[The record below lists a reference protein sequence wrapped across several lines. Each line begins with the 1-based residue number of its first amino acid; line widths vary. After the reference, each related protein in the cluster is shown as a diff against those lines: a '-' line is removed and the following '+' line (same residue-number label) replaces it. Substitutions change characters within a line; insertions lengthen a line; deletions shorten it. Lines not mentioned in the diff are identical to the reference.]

1 MHFFYKPMSE
11 QSSEPEKY
19 SLDEMMDRL
28 RGRDDASPSEGEL
41 VTRSDGSQAMKVR
54 KRRRRTD
61 QTVNKETKRNQRVQI
76 LQIAG
81 FVILIVVV
89 GLIAG
94 IGIIYANSS
103 PFRDG
108 LTSKVES
115 ASGAKVELK
124 QFRINPATANSN
136 LVAFEWP
143 AGNALADLQLRGL
156 VGKIAPASFFGKA
169 FTGEEIVA
177 ANGDLMLRTP
187 VAGEAVRY
195 SEKAPGIASVR
206 FDRYFVPILDIYL
219 GGEKLPSNMLAKTEA
234 SLFPG
239 AVPGH
244 AELRLNGGI
253 LNVEGWPPLA
263 LDRSYMIFSGQDL
276 DVKSL
281 RFEVPV
287 VPNQKSA
294 DPGFIEFSGIMQPLD
309 PGATH
314 TLAVELSSFRVSYLL
329 GNDLGRFF
337 LGRLETKETPESN
350 FFLMPA
356 GSRESTELELSTTN
370 APGSRID
377 LSGFKFL
384 PNLARLLED
393 RWYELPNFDNHVSMM
408 LSRKGASVELK
419 KFALEERGRMAVRGT
434 MANGQAGQLKGKIM
448 VGIPEAM
455 ILARKSQTLAAMF
468 GRAGEGYRWID
479 LEIGGTSAA
488 PTDNFLDLFAAAKTG
503 GELPEVDAME
513 ADSFEELTNPE

>member
-1 MHFFYKPMSE
+1 MSE
-11 QSSEPEKY
+11 QSSEPDKY

-28 RGRDDASPSEGEL
+28 RGRDDTGSSEGEL
-41 VTRSDGSQAMKVR
+41 VTRSDGSQAVKVK

-143 AGNALADLQLRGL
+143 AGNALAELQLTSI
-156 VGKIAPASFFGKA
+156 VGKIAPASFLGKV

-177 ANGDLMLRTP
+177 TNGDLVLRKP

-195 SEKAPGIASVR
+195 SEKAPAIASLR
-206 FDRYFVPILDIYL
+206 FDRYFVPLLDIYF

-239 AVPGH
+239 AVPGNG
-244 AELRLNGGI
+244 ELRLYGGI

-263 LDRSYMIFSGQDL
+263 LDRSYMTFSGQDL
-276 DVKSL
+276 EVKSL
-281 RFEVPV
+281 RFEIPLA
-287 VPNQKSA
+287 PNQKSV
-294 DPGFIEFSGIMQPLD
+294 DPGFIELSGTLQPLD

-314 TLAVELSSFRVSYLL
+314 ALAVELSSFRVSYLL

-337 LGRLETKETPESN
+337 LGRLETKDTPESN
-350 FFLMPA
+350 IFLMPG
-356 GSRESTELELSTTN
+356 GSNESASLELSTTN
-370 APGSRID
+370 ALGSRID
-377 LSGFKFL
+377 ISGFNFL

-393 RWYELPNFDNHVSMM
+393 RWYELPNFDDYVSVMV
-408 LSRKGASVELK
+408 SRKGASVELK
-419 KFALEERGRMAVRGT
+419 EFGLEERGRMVVRGAI
-434 MANGQAGQLKGKIM
+434 ANGEAGQIRGKIM
-448 VGIPEAM
+448 VGVPEVM
-455 ILARKSQTLAAMF
+455 ILARKSQTLDRTF
-468 GRAGEGYRWID
+468 GRAGEGYRWVD

-488 PTDNFLDLFAAAKTG
+488 PTDNFLDLFAAAKIG
-503 GELPEVDAME
+503 GELPEEDALQ